1 MVTKTTGYGPYRLR
15 QMNIAWQL
23 ASDAM
28 KASADQYD
36 SQTYIAAIK
45 DMMLAAMEAV
55 ETTFPYPMSEGPAT
69 QINVVFG
76 KSEQGQVDE
85 LDSP

>member
-45 DMMLAAMEAV
+45 DVMLAAMEAV
-55 ETTFPYPMSEGPAT
+55 ETAFPYPMAQGPAT
-69 QINVVFG
+69 QINVRFG
-76 KSEQGQVDE
+76 TQEPGRADE